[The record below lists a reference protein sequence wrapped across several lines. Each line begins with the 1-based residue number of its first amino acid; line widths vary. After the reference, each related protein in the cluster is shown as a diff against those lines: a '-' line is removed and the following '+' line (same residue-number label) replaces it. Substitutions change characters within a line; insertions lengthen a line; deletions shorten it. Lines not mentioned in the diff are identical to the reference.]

1 MTAPAHTLRVVF
13 ALSALACSVILV
25 LFARGRAEWTAA
37 FWLQL
42 AAASL
47 VVTAVVCALAFR
59 HDRLRLTGIPLAPMA
74 RVFLSQLVYVYVA
87 SAVALTVL
95 SFLVIYG
102 ITRVGDN
109 SLALAV
115 VSGLWLSLWIA
126 PGIAAFTS
134 WFKLRPAMP
143 LRSP

>member
-1 MTAPAHTLRVVF
+1 MTAPAHTLRLVF

-25 LFARGRAEWTAA
+25 LFARGRAEWTTA

-42 AAASL
+42 AASATVATVL
-47 VVTAVVCALAFR
+47 ACGLAFR
-59 HDRLRLTGIPLAPMA
+59 HGRLRLAAVPSARLA
-74 RVFLSQLVYVYVA
+74 RVFLSQLVYVYIA
-87 SAVALTVL
+87 SAVVLTALAFAVL
-95 SFLVIYG
+95 YG
-102 ITRVGDN
+102 ITRAGAN

-134 WFKLRPAMP
+134 WFKLRPTPP

>member
-25 LFARGRAEWTAA
+25 LFARGRAEWTTA

-42 AAASL
+42 AATSL

-59 HDRLRLTGIPLAPMA
+59 HGRLRLAGILLAPMA

-95 SFLVIYG
+95 SFVVIYG

>member
-1 MTAPAHTLRVVF
+1 MTAPAHTLRLVF

-42 AAASL
+42 AA
-47 VVTAVVCALAFR
+47 TATLATVLACGLAFR
-59 HDRLRLTGIPLAPMA
+59 QGRLRLAAVPFAQLA
-74 RVFLSQLVYVYVA
+74 RVFLSQLVYVYIA
-87 SAVALTVL
+87 SAGVLTALA
-95 SFLVIYG
+95 FAAIYG
-102 ITRVGDN
+102 ITRAGAN

-134 WFKLRPAMP
+134 WFKLRPTPP

>member
-1 MTAPAHTLRVVF
+1 MTAPAHSLRVVF

-25 LFARGRAEWTAA
+25 LFVRGRAEWTTA

-42 AAASL
+42 SAAA
-47 VVTAVVCALAFR
+47 AVATVLACWLAFR
-59 HDRLRLTGIPLAPMA
+59 RGRLRLAAVPLTQLA
-74 RVFLSQLVYVYVA
+74 RVFLSQLVYVYIA
-87 SAVALTVL
+87 TAVVLTALA
-95 SFLVIYG
+95 FAVIFG
-102 ITRVGDN
+102 ITRVGAH

-134 WFKLRPAMP
+134 WFRLRAVMP

>member
-1 MTAPAHTLRVVF
+1 MTAPAHTLRAVF
-13 ALSALACSVILV
+13 ALSALACAVILV
-25 LFARGRAEWTAA
+25 LFVRGRAEWTTA

-42 AAASL
+42 ALA
-47 VVTAVVCALAFR
+47 AVVATTAACWLAFR
-59 HDRLRLTGIPLAPMA
+59 HGRLRLAGTPLVQLA
-74 RVFLSQLVYVYVA
+74 RVFLSQLVYVYIA
-87 SAVALTVL
+87 CAVALTAL
-95 SFLVIYG
+95 SFAVIYG
-102 ITRVGDN
+102 ITRAGAN

-134 WFKLRPAMP
+134 WLRLRPEMP